1 MIEGEIEGDLV
12 CSVATAFNH
21 LASCVSDL
29 PEYVAKNRN
38 ISAVKMAPASGI
50 RRDDGSIHT
59 GFFPNWKSLSK
70 EERGQVTAE
79 RMKKKGGKKTGG
91 QGSIKTELQSLKKK
105 LGKNKRKIAALKSQV
120 AEKRGGGDGDDDS
133 DSADAADA
141 GDSFGGK
148 RKKKKE

>member
-1 MIEGEIEGDLV
+1 M
-12 CSVATAFNH
+12 
-21 LASCVSDL
+21 
-29 PEYVAKNRN
+29 
-38 ISAVKMAPASGI
+38 
-50 RRDDGSIHT
+50 
-59 GFFPNWKSLSK
+59 
-70 EERGQVTAE
+70 TAE

-91 QGSIKTELQSLKKK
+91 QGPIKTELQSLKKK

-133 DSADAADA
+133 DSAVAADA